1 MMSSGE
7 TAEYSA
13 AAPKGNA
20 EALRQ
25 KGPGPDDTP
34 KRPDTSGHRRC
45 NLPRMGRGISQ
56 VRIRGRKATALRPFL
71 LPENGT
77 NLKEE
82 LIK

>member
-25 KGPGPDDTP
+25 KGRTRTTLRKVRLRTP
-34 KRPDTSGHRRC
+34 KVQPARSLGQ
-45 NLPRMGRGISQ
+45 GISQ
-56 VRIRGRKATALRPFL
+56 VINGGTKLKREFCVSFL
-71 LPENGT
+71 MLNF
-77 NLKEE
+77 NIFYK
-82 LIK
+82 IH

>member
-25 KGPGPDDTP
+25 KDRTRTTLR
-34 KRPDTSGHRRC
+34 KVRLAARRRC
-45 NLPRMGRGISQ
+45 NLQDAICC
-56 VRIRGRKATALRPFL
+56 VRETLRS
-71 LPENGT
+71 
-77 NLKEE
+77 
-82 LIK
+82 

>member
-1 MMSSGE
+1 MDSGE
-7 TAEYSA
+7 TAPLRARRRRGTQKLSGKRDRVRTILR
-13 AAPKGNA
+13 KG
-20 EALRQ
+20 RI
-25 KGPGPDDTP
+25 T
-34 KRPDTSGHRRC
+34 GHRRC